1 MSALDILLIILVFII
16 AYLIMEISKVKKK
29 LVRLIQENAVIWQ
42 FMKEQEKK

>member
-1 MSALDILLIILVFII
+1 MSALDILLILLVFII

-42 FMKEQEKK
+42 FIKEQEKK